1 MSKVITGAVVSTLV
15 EAGRL
20 DTAADVNGY
29 LDFRIPA
36 FAGKGVTLAQLLTH
50 TAGFDDQYTG
60 KSARSFETAL
70 PLGAYLKGAL
80 PRRIAPPASR

>member
-1 MSKVITGAVVSTLV
+1 MSKVITGAVVTTLV

-36 FAGKGVTLAQLLTH
+36 FAGKGVTLAQLLTR
-50 TAGFDDQYTG
+50 TRGV
-60 KSARSFETAL
+60 
-70 PLGAYLKGAL
+70 
-80 PRRIAPPASR
+80 